1 MIFCF
6 RHQDPSLIRRRQ
18 KWQRPPRMTM
28 MRAVKNMKKRKSV
41 ITPYVDL
48 VEQMTARTNSGSV
61 VIVVSGGTMGSVSR
75 SRLHEP
81 STSSTTNAQIAATR
95 GQEPSVKP
103 WCDPGVKRQ
112 IIDVCRYMPSCLA
125 CRLAFHFE

>member
-1 MIFCF
+1 
-6 RHQDPSLIRRRQ
+6 
-18 KWQRPPRMTM
+18 M
-28 MRAVKNMKKRKSV
+28 MRVVKNMKKRKSV
-41 ITPYVDL
+41 ITPYVDP

-103 WCDPGVKRQ
+103 WCDPGVK
-112 IIDVCRYMPSCLA
+112 
-125 CRLAFHFE
+125 

>member
-1 MIFCF
+1 
-6 RHQDPSLIRRRQ
+6 
-18 KWQRPPRMTM
+18 MTM